1 MKSNQTLKIPFYIVL
16 SVKILY
22 FFSEKLAVKYAAFL
36 FTIPIK
42 FKRPDR
48 EKDYY
53 LNSTKKMIHV
63 PEIDKELMI
72 YELGE
77 SGPKVL
83 LVHGW
88 SGRGTQ
94 MHEIAYKC
102 HDNGMHVFSFDLPA
116 HGESSSKTTL
126 IPEVVNCIRRI
137 YSKLGPFNYII
148 GHSIGGVCIMNSL
161 RLGDKYEKMVTISS
175 PHVNI
180 DMFKDF
186 IFKIGLKEENLDLLL
201 EIFKNKVGASVESYD
216 LIKCA
221 EISKTPTLILHCE
234 DDRDIPADCS
244 KESINY
250 FKDGKLILTRGLG
263 HRRILRNK
271 DVVNS
276 ILKFLIK

>member
-22 FFSEKLAVKYAAFL
+22 FFSERLAVKYAAFL

-53 LNSTKKMIHV
+53 LNSTKKIIHV
-63 PEIDKELMI
+63 PEIDKELMV

-94 MHEIAYKC
+94 MHDIAYKC

-126 IPEVVNCIRRI
+126 IPEVVNCIRHI

-161 RLGDKYEKMVTISS
+161 RFGDKYEKMVTISS

-180 DMFKDF
+180 DMFRDF

>member
-63 PEIDKELMI
+63 PEIDKELMV

-180 DMFKDF
+180 DMFRDF

>member
-1 MKSNQTLKIPFYIVL
+1 MKKNQTLKIPFYIVL
-16 SVKILY
+16 TVKFIRL
-22 FFSEKLAVKYAAFL
+22 FSERLAVKYAAFL

-48 EKDYY
+48 EKEYY
-53 LNSTKKMIHV
+53 LTSSKKKIHI
-63 PEIDKELMI
+63 PEIDKDLMV

-94 MHEIAYKC
+94 MHEIANKC
-102 HDNGMHVFSFDLPA
+102 YDSGMHVFSFDLPA
-116 HGESSSKTTL
+116 HGESSSNTTL
-126 IPEVVNCIRRI
+126 IPEVVKCIRHI
-137 YSKLGPFNYII
+137 YSELGPFNYII

-161 RLGDKYEKMVTISS
+161 RFGDKYEKMVTISS
-175 PHVNI
+175 PHVNV
-180 DMFKDF
+180 DMFRDF
-186 IFKIGLKEENLDLLL
+186 IFKIGLNEENLELLL
-201 EIFKNKVGASVESYD
+201 DIFKNKVGASVESYD

-221 EISKTPTLILHCE
+221 EVSKTPTLLLHCE
-234 DDRDIPADCS
+234 DDRDIPVDCS
-244 KESINY
+244 KESINH
-250 FKDGKLILTRGLG
+250 FKHGQLILTRGLG

>member
-16 SVKILY
+16 SVKILN
-22 FFSEKLAVKYAAFL
+22 FFSERLAVKYAAFL

-53 LNSTKKMIHV
+53 LNSTKKIIHV
-63 PEIDKELMI
+63 PEIDKELMV

-94 MHEIAYKC
+94 MHDIAYKC

-126 IPEVVNCIRRI
+126 IPEVVKCIRHI
-137 YSKLGPFNYII
+137 YTKLGPFNYII

-161 RLGDKYEKMVTISS
+161 RLGDKYEKMVTICS

>member
-22 FFSEKLAVKYAAFL
+22 FFSERLAVKYAAFL

-63 PEIDKELMI
+63 PEIDKELMV

-116 HGESSSKTTL
+116 HGDSSSKTTL
-126 IPEVVNCIRRI
+126 IPEVVKCIRRI

-161 RLGDKYEKMVTISS
+161 RFGDKYEKMVTISS
-175 PHVNI
+175 PHVNV
-180 DMFKDF
+180 DMFRDF